1 MKICLNSGDVP
12 IKHVRKTYD
21 GRITG
26 LVEDSDGSWDVGYNY
41 RLRSADGE
49 RFLAELVEVT
59 DEGPK
64 TRVTF
69 EK

>member
-1 MKICLNSGDVP
+1 MKILLNSGDVK
-12 IKHVRKTYD
+12 IKHVRTTYD

-26 LVEDSDGSWDVGYNY
+26 LVEDLSGSFSDGYNY
-41 RLRSADGE
+41 RLRNVKGE
-49 RFLAELVEVT
+49 EFLAELVET
-59 DEGPK
+59 EEENGK